1 MSDYRVQ
8 LKDKNGNRQF
18 PVTTTQCVMNSEG
31 VSLEQL
37 LSDIQG
43 ANGESNKGDS
53 TVEPIG
59 GTNNVLCISLNP
71 ESEDD
76 IALNAAT
83 IAAIKAGGD
92 YILKISGDEKVF
104 EGVIVNYMIY
114 EDGDYCELTIVID
127 GFAAEMGMQSAYV
140 TLTFAEDGT
149 LASQMTFPKSGLIL
163 NKSSLLNHEMLQNLS
178 ILYYTTQSA
187 YSFIYSEPDYCMNK
201 HVWQVL
207 DGYPAT
213 VVFSGYAD
221 TAFIKINCEHQTVL
235 KIVDLASDTLTDI
248 DVIISGGIIH
258 LDPTDVLKTK
268 NQQLITDIFL
278 YNNTTFVCQDANHN
292 QYRPISV
299 TPSSSGT
306 NILIYKDGSY
316 CNYLLTRDGNCVIQS

>member
-43 ANGESNKGDS
+43 GTGESNKGDS

-59 GTNNVLCISLNP
+59 GINNVLRISLNP

-83 IAAIKAGGD
+83 IATIRAGGD
-92 YILKISGDEKVF
+92 YVLKVGDGDF
-104 EGVIVNYMIY
+104 EGMIVQYGIY
-114 EDGDYCELTIVID
+114 EDDFFEFDVLID
-127 GFAAEMGMQSAYV
+127 GFLAEVMSSVYV
-140 TLTFAEDGT
+140 VFMFAEDGT
-149 LASQMTFPKSGLIL
+149 LMDQVALPKSGLIL
-163 NKSSLLNHEMLQNLS
+163 DKDTLLNQKMLDNLFT
-178 ILYYTTQSA
+178 LCYMTQSA
-187 YSFIYSEPDYCMNK
+187 YSFIYYEPDYCIRNGLET
-201 HVWQVL
+201 VL
-207 DGYPAT
+207 GYYPAT
-213 VVFSGYAD
+213 VFFPYGSSAL
-221 TAFIKINCEHQTVL
+221 IKINCEHQIVL
-235 KIVDLASDTLTDI
+235 KIVDMDSVLESI
-248 DVIISGGIIH
+248 DMIISGGIVH
-258 LDPTDVLKTK
+258 LDPTDLLKTK
-268 NQQLITDIFL
+268 NRQLITDMPL
-278 YNNTTFVCQDANHN
+278 YDNTTFVCQDANHN

-299 TPSSSGT
+299 TTGSSGI

-316 CNYLLTRDGNCVIQS
+316 CNYLLTSDGNCVIQS